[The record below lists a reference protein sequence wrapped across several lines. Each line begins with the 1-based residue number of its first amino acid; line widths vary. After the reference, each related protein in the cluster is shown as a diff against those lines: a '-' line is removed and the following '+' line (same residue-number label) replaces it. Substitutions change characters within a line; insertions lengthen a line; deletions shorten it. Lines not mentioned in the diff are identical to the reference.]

1 MLVGLHDAE
10 MDHLKGKTFPN
21 YALMKLAAY
30 HKARGDIVG
39 WWFPLKNYGL
49 VYSSKV
55 FDFTPLNPYL
65 PDKVVKGGTGYDVA
79 TELPPEVDAM
89 FPDYS
94 VYPSCDYAVG
104 FITRGCPRRCP
115 WCIVPEK
122 EGDVRPYREW
132 KQLVRSDTNK
142 LVLMDNNILAS
153 EFGIEQLESLID
165 SGYRIY
171 LNQGLDARLVDEH
184 VADVLAR
191 LDWIRFIRFSCDTR
205 GQLDAVLKAARL
217 LKARG
222 VRPYNLFVYLL
233 VTNDLEDA
241 AYRVERLRG
250 LKGINLDA
258 QAERNSSK
266 GIVPS
271 RLQLEFTQRY
281 VYSGVYRQETWD
293 EYCRKRHIRKNGS
306 IEAG

>member
-94 VYPSCDYAVG
+94 VYKTLPKVD
-104 FITRGCPRRCP
+104 PR
-115 WCIVPEK
+115 E
-122 EGDVRPYREW
+122 
-132 KQLVRSDTNK
+132 
-142 LVLMDNNILAS
+142 
-153 EFGIEQLESLID
+153 EQA
-165 SGYRIY
+165 G
-171 LNQGLDARLVDEH
+171 LN
-184 VADVLAR
+184 
-191 LDWIRFIRFSCDTR
+191 
-205 GQLDAVLKAARL
+205 
-217 LKARG
+217 
-222 VRPYNLFVYLL
+222 P
-233 VTNDLEDA
+233 
-241 AYRVERLRG
+241 
-250 LKGINLDA
+250 
-258 QAERNSSK
+258 
-266 GIVPS
+266 
-271 RLQLEFTQRY
+271 
-281 VYSGVYRQETWD
+281 
-293 EYCRKRHIRKNGS
+293 RKRRVS
-306 IEAG
+306 PC